1 MPMVIWAESLYNREL
16 GKFFKQPTL
25 GEGKKMICP
34 SCEKTIVE
42 QSKFC
47 SECGSPLADQDET
60 VEMQSADSSQ
70 NTASDHASP
79 SGDEGRGSVLRNF
92 TNKVHKAA
100 GFKEP
105 VEIRLRDLFSETF
118 KKHTEEDAEKLFI
131 VGTSRTTPTMDEL
144 IDTWPRPWL
153 FMRIFIIVAIV
164 YGGFYLGFGYFQNL
178 NLLPGLIIVGSFLMP
193 ISLLIFFWEI
203 NAPQNIPIYRVAY
216 FVILAGML
224 SLIIA
229 LLFFDT
235 LGMLG
240 RNVIFIGLI
249 EEAAKVLAI
258 LFCLRHRNYHFIL
271 NGLLVGAAVGAGF
284 AAFESAG
291 YALRIGMQDMNSMFT
306 NIFLRG
312 LLAPGGHI
320 VWAALSGAAIC
331 MVKGQRKW
339 EWSMLKDMRFLRI
352 FLIVSALHAIW
363 NSPLSS
369 ALFPF
374 SYLLNTAVSWTIAF
388 AMISIGLKE
397 ISVFKQ
403 RYLEERDTLLLVD
416 GVQADQPDQTAE
428 ANPSLAPSDGKHG
441 VQA

>member
-1 MPMVIWAESLYNREL
+1 
-16 GKFFKQPTL
+16 
-25 GEGKKMICP
+25 MICP
-34 SCEKTIVE
+34 FCKHTVSE

-47 SECGSPLADQDET
+47 AECGSPLASDDT
-60 VEMQSADSSQ
+60 SVALSSADSPNPNPNQ
-70 NTASDHASP
+70 NTNTTSEHESASGKADKN
-79 SGDEGRGSVLRNF
+79 SVLRNF
-92 TNKVHKAA
+92 KEKIHQAA
-100 GFKEP
+100 GFKDP

-118 KKHTEEDAEKLFI
+118 KKHTEEDAEKVFI

-153 FMRIFIIVAIV
+153 FMRVFIIVAIV
-164 YGGFYLGFGYFQNL
+164 YAGFYLGFSYFQNI

-216 FVILAGML
+216 FVMLAGML

-235 LGMLG
+235 LGALG
-240 RNVIFIGLI
+240 TNVIFIGLI

-258 LFCLRHRNYHFIL
+258 LFCLRNRNYHFIL

-291 YALRIGMQDMNSMFT
+291 YALRIGMQDMNSMFA

-331 MVKGQRKW
+331 IVKGQNKW
-339 EWSMLKDMRFLRI
+339 EWSMLKDVRFLRI
-352 FLIVSALHAIW
+352 FLIVAALHALW
-363 NSPLSS
+363 NSKLSS
-369 ALFPF
+369 VLFPF
-374 SYLLNTAVSWTIAF
+374 SYILNTAISWTIAF

-397 ISVFKQ
+397 ISVLKQ
-403 RYLEERDTLLLVD
+403 RYLAERNNQLLD
-416 GVQADQPDQTAE
+416 AGEQADQLRKQE
-428 ANPSLAPSDGKHG
+428 
-441 VQA
+441 

>member
-1 MPMVIWAESLYNREL
+1 
-16 GKFFKQPTL
+16 
-25 GEGKKMICP
+25 MICP
-34 SCEKTIVE
+34 FCKHTVSE

-47 SECGSPLADQDET
+47 AECGSPLASDDT
-60 VEMQSADSSQ
+60 SVALSSADSPNPNPNPNQ
-70 NTASDHASP
+70 NTNTTSEHESASGKADKN
-79 SGDEGRGSVLRNF
+79 SVLRNF
-92 TNKVHKAA
+92 KEKIHQAA
-100 GFKEP
+100 GFKDP

-118 KKHTEEDAEKLFI
+118 KKHTEEDAEKVFI

-153 FMRIFIIVAIV
+153 FMRVFIIVAIV
-164 YGGFYLGFGYFQNL
+164 YAGFYLGFSYFQNI

-216 FVILAGML
+216 FVMLAGML

-235 LGMLG
+235 LGALG
-240 RNVIFIGLI
+240 TNVIFIGLI

-258 LFCLRHRNYHFIL
+258 LFCLRNRNYHFIL

-291 YALRIGMQDMNSMFT
+291 YALRIGMQDMNSMFA

-331 MVKGQRKW
+331 IVKGQNKW
-339 EWSMLKDMRFLRI
+339 EWSMLKDVRFLRI
-352 FLIVSALHAIW
+352 FLIVAALHALW
-363 NSPLSS
+363 NSKLSS
-369 ALFPF
+369 VLFPF
-374 SYLLNTAVSWTIAF
+374 SYILNTAISWTIAF

-397 ISVFKQ
+397 ISVLKQ
-403 RYLEERDTLLLVD
+403 RYLAERNNQLLD
-416 GVQADQPDQTAE
+416 AGEQADQLRKQE
-428 ANPSLAPSDGKHG
+428 
-441 VQA
+441 